1 MNMISRHEQKS
12 LVNELLAIPMRIRE
26 LQSAVDMI
34 DAEYESMLANLTWR
48 AWTQPLFPGKK
59 EGDPMRPAGNDDERR
74 LAVQMLIAQDAEFRR
89 VASIRDDAHG
99 RLAYERNKLEAAR
112 IVSRLIGEPQQ

>member
-1 MNMISRHEQKS
+1 MNMISRHEQKN

-26 LQSAVDMI
+26 LQGAVDMI

-59 EGDPMRPAGNDDERR
+59 DGDAARPAGNDDERK

-89 VASIRDDAHG
+89 VGSIRDDAHG
-99 RLAYERNKLEAAR
+99 RLAYERNKLDAAK
-112 IVSRLIGEPQQ
+112 IITRLIGEPQQ

>member
-1 MNMISRHEQKS
+1 MNLITRHEQKN
-12 LVNELLAIPMRIRE
+12 LVAELLSIPMRIRE
-26 LQSAVDMI
+26 LQTAVDMI

-59 EGDPMRPAGNDDERR
+59 DGDAARPAGNDDERK

-89 VASIRDDAHG
+89 VASVREDAHG
-99 RLAYERNKLEAAR
+99 RIAYERNKLEAAK
-112 IVSRLIGEPQQ
+112 IITRLISEGQQ

>member
-1 MNMISRHEQKS
+1 MNLITRHEQKN

-59 EGDPMRPAGNDDERR
+59 EGDAARPAGNDDERK
-74 LAVQMLIAQDAEFRR
+74 LAVQMLIAQDAELRR
-89 VASIRDDAHG
+89 IASVRDDAHG
-99 RLAYERNKLEAAR
+99 RLAYERNKLDAAK
-112 IVSRLIGEPQQ
+112 IITRLIGEPQQ